1 MFIRKLIDQMDT
13 KHLKVLLIES
23 QSKVAGEIKK
33 ELNALEYKVSTAIS
47 PENGLQRAKAFDFD
61 FFVVN
66 CGPDSKEGLNFA
78 NNLLKESNYHNAPFL
93 FVVNPKLKVD
103 IRLRKFANRFDL
115 IRLPFDAT
123 EFRIKVERLI
133 QSKAEVPLVNKEV
146 KAEEKNSEPG
156 KPKGKILLV
165 EDNPLNQKVLG
176 MFISKL
182 GFEFDIASNGQ
193 MAINLSKNEKYA
205 FILMDIYMPEMDGTE
220 ATVKIREEEE
230 GGSHRA
236 KIIAITANESEESVR
251 RCYDSGMDDFLV
263 KPFTMDVLKD
273 KLV

>member
-1 MFIRKLIDQMDT
+1 MDT
-13 KHLKVLLIES
+13 KHLKVLLIEG

-33 ELNALEYKVSTAIS
+33 ELTALDYKVSTAIS

-61 FFVVN
+61 FIVVN

-78 NNLLKESNYHNAPFL
+78 NNLLKESKYNNVPFL
-93 FVVNPKLKVD
+93 FIVNPKLKVD
-103 IRLRKFANRFDL
+103 IRLRKFPHQFDL
-115 IRLPFDAT
+115 LRLPFDAT

-133 QSKAEVPLVNKEV
+133 QTKAEMPLVINDIKAEV
-146 KAEEKNSEPG
+146 NSTAAS
-156 KPKGKILLV
+156 KPTGRVLLV

-182 GFEFDIASNGQ
+182 GFEFDVASNGQ
-193 MAINLSKNEKYA
+193 MAINLSKKEKYP

-220 ATVKIREEEE
+220 ATVKIRQEEES
-230 GGSHRA
+230 GNHRA

-263 KPFTMDVLKD
+263 KPFTIDVLKE